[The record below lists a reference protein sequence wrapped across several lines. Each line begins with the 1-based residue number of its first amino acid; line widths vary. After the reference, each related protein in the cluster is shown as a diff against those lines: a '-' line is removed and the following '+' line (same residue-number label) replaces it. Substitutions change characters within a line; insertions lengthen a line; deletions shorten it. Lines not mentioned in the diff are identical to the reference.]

1 MSSLLES
8 SPLLRFLMQAMSES
22 LAGGA
27 FNPTQIGTSLLTQ
40 CHHNRPSRQFVL
52 CYCIAV
58 SCAFVASL
66 YTIVPADVRKLP
78 RSDKRQV
85 KWRSFAVVI
94 VSLALTVAYPIL
106 FCVADANTESEMRIE
121 QESSIIRVS
130 ALCLM
135 GWCRPNNT
143 MLSLTETENSWYLFR
158 VLFHTATLYFGP
170 LVAIALRIHV
180 GRTHVLDNYSC
191 SPRIRRTK
199 SAFTASSTSP
209 ASPNRRRTS
218 SADFPSKSIKRN
230 GSEASGLSKPAE
242 HHGQLYYRE
251 PYTVGYHIA
260 FYEVI
265 LQPLVHDFFKSA
277 DPASVR
283 WNRFRDLLLAPL
295 AEEIVF
301 RAGLVGPLLASGMHP
316 TTVARVAPLFFG
328 VAHIHHAYLRI
339 YQKGERAD
347 RVAIATLFQFTYTSL
362 FGTYVAHAYI
372 RTGSVMAVFLSHAFC
387 NTMGLPDLSFLQ
399 RHGGTTLSCVHGYK
413 RIILMA
419 YLAGIVLFYLGFD
432 SNSYY
437 GQFPQQSVLPAMLD
451 LSYES

>member
-1 MSSLLES
+1 M
-8 SPLLRFLMQAMSES
+8 FES

-27 FNPTQIGTSLLTQ
+27 FDPKQIGASLLTQ

-58 SCAFVASL
+58 SCTFVASL
-66 YTIVPADVRKLP
+66 YTIVPADVRKLA

-85 KWRSFAVVI
+85 KWRALAVVL
-94 VSLALTVAYPIL
+94 VSVALTVAYPIV
-106 FCVADANTESEMRIE
+106 FCVADANMETDMRIE
-121 QESSIIRVS
+121 KESRPIGMS

-135 GWCRPNNT
+135 GWCRPNT

-180 GRTHVLDNYSC
+180 GRTHVLDKFSC

-199 SAFTASSTSP
+199 SAFSVSTSP
-209 ASPNRRRTS
+209 KSVNRSRAS

-230 GSEASGLSKPAE
+230 GSVGSGLSKAAE
-242 HHGQLYYRE
+242 HHSQHYYRE
-251 PYTVGYHIA
+251 PYTVGYHMA

-265 LQPLVHDFFKSA
+265 VQPLIHDFFQSA

-339 YQKGERAD
+339 YQKGERAGG
-347 RVAIATLFQFTYTSL
+347 VAIATLFQFTYTSL

-437 GQFPQQSVLPAMLD
+437 SQFPQHSVLPVMLD